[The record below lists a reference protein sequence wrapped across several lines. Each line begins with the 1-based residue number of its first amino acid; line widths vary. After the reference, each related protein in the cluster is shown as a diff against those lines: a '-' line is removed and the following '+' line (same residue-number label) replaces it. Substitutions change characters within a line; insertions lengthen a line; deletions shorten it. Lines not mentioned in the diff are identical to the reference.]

1 MRKGG
6 TLLTLLV
13 VVLVPS
19 FHAQVYVNL
28 EDISSPDFDVSAFAR
43 RVSSEG
49 TIVGRRFE
57 NTSCPGVKNKIEEFE
72 YFVIEDE
79 LEGDEGERNI
89 FELVTLMDIV
99 LDTDK
104 VVNKLEPWISA
115 EVLIR

>member
-1 MRKGG
+1 M
-6 TLLTLLV
+6 
-13 VVLVPS
+13 
-19 FHAQVYVNL
+19 
-28 EDISSPDFDVSAFAR
+28 
-43 RVSSEG
+43 
-49 TIVGRRFE
+49 GRRFE

>member
-1 MRKGG
+1 MPKGG

-13 VVLVPS
+13 LVFVPS
-19 FHAQVYVNL
+19 FHAQVFVNL

-57 NTSCPGVKNKIEEFE
+57 NTSCPGVKNKIGEFE

-79 LEGDEGERNI
+79 LEGERNI